1 MFELL
6 DEVMSSGKPF
16 LLARRYTL
24 TSDPM
29 GSLRQDLEGWFG
41 KTLTDEALAQIN
53 LTQLLGAVAQITVK
67 HETRGDRTYANIVS
81 LSPPTRGT
89 PQRAEATTGF
99 LAFSLSEPFAAAE
112 YAALPQWV
120 QTTIAQ
126 SPECRQARG
135 GLSGAEQLERFKAQA
150 RAQIAVPAP
159 APAPAQPAT
168 PVADDLDD
176 ELPF

>member
-1 MFELL
+1 LLAELGTQQTSYGPKPQLLLMFELL

-53 LTQLLGAVAQITVK
+53 LTQLLGAVAQIAVK

-99 LAFSLSEPFAAAE
+99 LAFSLSEPFAASRVRG
-112 YAALPQWV
+112 AAAVCSNDNCGVSRVPTGSRW
-120 QTTIAQ
+120 AFG
-126 SPECRQARG
+126 CRA
-135 GLSGAEQLERFKAQA
+135 A
-150 RAQIAVPAP
+150 
-159 APAPAQPAT
+159 
-168 PVADDLDD
+168 
-176 ELPF
+176 